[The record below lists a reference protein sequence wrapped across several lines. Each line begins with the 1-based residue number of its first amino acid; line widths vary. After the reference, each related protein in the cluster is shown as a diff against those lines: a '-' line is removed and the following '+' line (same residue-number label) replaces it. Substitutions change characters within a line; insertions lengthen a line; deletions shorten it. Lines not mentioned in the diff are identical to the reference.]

1 MLRYVKFR
9 GDLADSP
16 KRLWRLAIARTSRIA
31 LGCGGCDTLLP
42 SLRSFRVDAVLQ
54 DM

>member
-16 KRLWRLAIARTSRIA
+16 KRLWRLAIARTA
-31 LGCGGCDTLLP
+31 HVAPGCGGRDNLLP
-42 SLRSFRVDAVLQ
+42 FLRGFRVDAVLQ